1 MPSSTTVSPRT
12 ETAAVRRYLD
22 HLATPKP
29 RGRYSTRDAVEARL
43 AQTQRDLVGAT
54 NLDRVLLIQ
63 QRMDLETRL
72 AGMGDNGATDVEL
85 EQGFIE
91 HGFNWAQRQRVSY
104 SALRASGVPARVL
117 REAGWA

>member
-29 RGRYSTRDAVEARL
+29 RGRYATREGVEAQL
-43 AQTQRDLVGAT
+43 AKTQRDLVDAT

-63 QRMDLETRL
+63 QRMDLEGRL
-72 AGMGDNGATDVEL
+72 AGMGENGATGEEL
-85 EQGFIE
+85 ELDFIE
-91 HGFNWAQRQRVSY
+91 YGFNWAERQNVSY
-104 SALRASGVPARVL
+104 AALRTVGVPARVL
-117 REAGWA
+117 REAGWS

>member
-29 RGRYSTRDAVEARL
+29 RGRYATRDAVEARL
-43 AQTQRDLVGAT
+43 VQTQRDLAVAT

-72 AGMGDNGATDVEL
+72 AGMGENGATEDEL
-85 EQGFIE
+85 EQGFVD
-91 HGFNWAQRQRVSY
+91 HGFNWAQRQNVSY
-104 SALRASGVPARVL
+104 GALRSVGVPARVL
-117 REAGWA
+117 REAGWS

>member
-1 MPSSTTVSPRT
+1 MPSSTTISPHT

-29 RGRYSTRDAVEARL
+29 RGRYATRRGVEAQL
-43 AQTQRDLVGAT
+43 AKTQRDLVDAT

-63 QRMDLETRL
+63 QRMDLEARL
-72 AGMGDNGATDVEL
+72 ADMGDNGATDVEL

-91 HGFNWAQRQRVSY
+91 YGFNWAQRQNVSY
-104 SALRASGVPARVL
+104 SALRAVGVPARVL
-117 REAGWA
+117 REAGWS